1 MKLKATIPS
10 LITLASLLVACDNV
24 SEDER
29 LIYIEPTPVN
39 TTVLVEEFSGQMC
52 VNCPTGAAELEKME
66 EQYGDALAI
75 ITYHGGTYAINP
87 GEVEGVLGLGTE
99 YGALK
104 EKEYGINA
112 KPCIVINARGSNN
125 TVLTWATDIDVAS
138 KIISDVS
145 LTGEAVYD
153 AASSSIQIL
162 IKGTCN
168 SVFNGTLQA
177 VLTESGIVAPQMLPD
192 NSADENYVHNNLFR
206 ANVNGTAGEPFSVSG
221 ADIDGVSKS
230 YTVPVQADWKPINM
244 RLVAYVYNENG
255 VKQAL
260 TLPVKELINE
270 NNN

>member
-29 LIYIEPTPVN
+29 LIYIEPAPVN
-39 TTVLVEEFSGQMC
+39 TTVLVEEFSGQLC
-52 VNCPTGAAELEKME
+52 PNCPTGAAELEKLE
-66 EQYGDALAI
+66 EQYGDNLAV
-75 ITYHGGTYAINP
+75 ITYHGGFYAINP

-104 EKEYGINA
+104 EKSYNINA
-112 KPCIVINARGSNN
+112 KPCVVINARSINN
-125 TVLTWATDIDVAS
+125 TVLTWATDIAAAFKSV
-138 KIISDVS
+138 SDIS
-145 LTGEAVYD
+145 LTGEVIYD
-153 AASSSIQIL
+153 AASSSIQVRIT
-162 IKGTCN
+162 GTCN
-168 SVFNGTLQA
+168 SVFSGTLQA
-177 VLTESGIVAPQMLPD
+177 VLTESGIVAPQTLPD
-192 NSADENYVHNNLFR
+192 NSPDENYVHNNLFR

-221 ADIDGVSKS
+221 ADIDGVSKT